1 MNNNLKTKENAKLLI
16 IFSSIL
22 LGIDVIYIICGSL
35 VPVFG
40 LLLAIASIVFFILT
54 VVYGFKTGS
63 REPKNSNRMIIRKL
77 SIALIALF
85 AATIAIVIV
94 AIIIAISL
102 SLGAYNYEGPTN
114 EYNPFLLVS
123 STSALYIIC
132 LILSLAELG
141 ILIALLC
148 FAVKIYCAK
157 NNNNVN
163 NETSN
168 YGDDSQKPQ
177 NWNSDNQQ

>member
-22 LGIDVIYIICGSL
+22 LGIDVIYIISGSL
-35 VPVFG
+35 VPIFG

-85 AATIAIVIV
+85 AAAIAMVIV

-102 SLGAYNYEGPTN
+102 SLGAYNYEYPN
-114 EYNPFLLVS
+114 EYNPFLLES
-123 STSALYIIC
+123 STFALYIIC
-132 LILSLAELG
+132 LILILAELG
-141 ILIALLC
+141 VLIALLC
-148 FAVKIYCAK
+148 FAVKVYCAK

-163 NETSN
+163 NETNN
-168 YGDDSQKPQ
+168 YDEDSQGPQ

>member
-40 LLLAIASIVFFILT
+40 WLLAIASIVFFILT

-85 AATIAIVIV
+85 AAAIAIVIV

-102 SLGAYNYEGPTN
+102 SLGAYNYEGPN
-114 EYNPFLLVS
+114 EYNPFLLES
-123 STSALYIIC
+123 STFALYIIC
-132 LILSLAELG
+132 LILILAELG
-141 ILIALLC
+141 VLIALLC
-148 FAVKIYCAK
+148 FAVKVYCAK

-163 NETSN
+163 NETNN
-168 YGDDSQKPQ
+168 YDDDSQKPQ

>member
-16 IFSSIL
+16 IFSSIS

-35 VPVFG
+35 VPIFG

-85 AATIAIVIV
+85 AAAIAIVIV

-102 SLGAYNYEGPTN
+102 SLGAYTYEDPN
-114 EYNPFLLVS
+114 EYNPFLLLS
-123 STSALYIIC
+123 SASALYIIG
-132 LILSLAELG
+132 LSLTLAELG

-148 FAVKIYCAK
+148 FAVKVYCAK

-163 NETSN
+163 NETNN

>member
-54 VVYGFKTGS
+54 VVYGFKTGA

-85 AATIAIVIV
+85 VTALAIVII
-94 AIIIAISL
+94 AIIITISL
-102 SLGAYNYEGPTN
+102 SLGTYTYEYPN

-123 STSALYIIC
+123 STSALYIIG

-141 ILIALLC
+141 VLIALLC
-148 FAVKIYCAK
+148 FAVKTYNSK
-157 NNNNVN
+157 NN
-163 NETSN
+163 SHPA
-168 YGDDSQKPQ
+168 QQQ
-177 NWNSDNQQ
+177 NLRQ

>member
-85 AATIAIVIV
+85 AAAIAIVIV

-102 SLGAYNYEGPTN
+102 SLGAYTYEDPN

-123 STSALYIIC
+123 STSALYIIG

-141 ILIALLC
+141 VLIALLC
-148 FAVKIYCAK
+148 FAVKVYCAK

-163 NETSN
+163 NETNN
-168 YGDDSQKPQ
+168 YGGDSQKPQ

>member
-16 IFSSIL
+16 IFSAIL

-35 VPVFG
+35 VPIFG

-54 VVYGFKTGS
+54 VVYGFKTGA

-85 AATIAIVIV
+85 AAAIAIVIV

-102 SLGAYNYEGPTN
+102 SLGAYTYEDPN
-114 EYNPFLLVS
+114 DEYNPFLLLS
-123 STSALYIIC
+123 SASALYIIG
-132 LILSLAELG
+132 LSLTLADLG

-163 NETSN
+163 NETNN
-168 YGDDSQKPQ
+168 YGDNSQSPQ
-177 NWNSDNQQ
+177 NWNSNNQQ